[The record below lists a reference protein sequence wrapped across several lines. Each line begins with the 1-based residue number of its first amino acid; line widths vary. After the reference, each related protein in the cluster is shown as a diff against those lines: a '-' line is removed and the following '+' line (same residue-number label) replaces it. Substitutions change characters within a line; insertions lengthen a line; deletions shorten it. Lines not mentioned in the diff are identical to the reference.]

1 MRRSR
6 ERGAALLVS
15 MVMVFMLTILGI
27 ASMQGATLE
36 NTLAANSI
44 QKDTTF
50 QAAESATDMALSM
63 PNAVE
68 SVICSPATT
77 TTASALSKSAA
88 QDTHYTLEYGGRAVP
103 VGYSLGGP
111 IGARRFVVTGT
122 SEIPDSHTR
131 TSVSQGVV
139 VIGASDSSGDC

>member
-1 MRRSR
+1 MNRRR
-6 ERGAALLVS
+6 EEGAALLVS

-36 NTLAANSI
+36 NSLAANAI

-50 QAAESATDMALSM
+50 QAAESATDMALST

-68 SVICSPATT
+68 NVICSPATT
-77 TTASALSKSAA
+77 TTAASLSQSSA
-88 QDTHYTLEYGGRAVP
+88 QDTRFTLEYGGRALP

-131 TSVSQGVV
+131 TSIAQGVV